1 MLGSKL
7 KLTKVFA
14 KDGAREGRRSSGR
27 KAMDGLRGFRVGLK
41 IGVEVGTG
49 VLWIEAESLT
59 SEVDVIVLVSR
70 PCCPDTA

>member
-1 MLGSKL
+1 
-7 KLTKVFA
+7 
-14 KDGAREGRRSSGR
+14 
-27 KAMDGLRGFRVGLK
+27 MDGLRGFRVGLK